1 MSEQFDLIVIGAGP
15 AGYVA
20 AIRAAQLGLKVACA
34 EKQYLGGTCL
44 NVGCIPSKALL
55 ESSELFETAQHKFK
69 EHGIVAESVAIDFP
83 KMIARKDKVVKQLTS
98 GIGGLFK
105 KNKVTHFAGEAK
117 ILGTGKVSVTANGDV
132 TEVSAKHIIIAT
144 GSVPVQIPSL
154 PFDHEN
160 IIDSTDALSL
170 PAVPKSLLVIGGGV
184 IGLEMGSVYLR
195 LGCKVTVVEAMDRIV
210 AGSDN
215 ELSTSLHKVLSRQ
228 GMEFKLSHKVLSA
241 KVGKGQV
248 DVTVQTPDGKEEVL
262 SAEKV
267 LVAVGR
273 KAFTDKLGCK
283 EAGIT
288 TDERGR
294 IQVSTNYQTSLEGV
308 YAVGDVIAGPMLA
321 HKASEEG
328 VALVEQLAGHHTK
341 VNYNAIPNVVYTWP
355 ELASVGLSEEELKAQ
370 NIEYKTAKFPFMANG
385 RAISMAEKDGFVKL
399 IADKKTDKLLGA
411 HILGPRAS
419 DMIAELVLALEF
431 GATAEDVAMTIH
443 AHPSLAESVKEAALG
458 LNSGFIHF

>member
-1 MSEQFDLIVIGAGP
+1 MSENFDLIVIGAGP

-20 AIRAAQLGLKVACA
+20 AIRAAQLGLKTACV

-69 EHGIVAESVAIDFP
+69 EHGIVGENISLDFP

-105 KNKVTHFAGEAK
+105 KNKVTHFAGEGK
-117 ILGTGKVSVTANGDV
+117 ILGAGKVVVTANGDSK
-132 TEVSAKHIIIAT
+132 ELSARHIIIAT
-144 GSVPVQIPSL
+144 GSVPIEIPSL
-154 PFDHEN
+154 PFDHKN

-170 PAVPKSLLVIGGGV
+170 PEVPKSLLVIGGGV

-195 LGCKVTVVEAMDRIV
+195 LGSKVTVIEAMDRIV
-210 AGSDN
+210 AGVDS
-215 ELSTSLHKVLSRQ
+215 ELSSGLHKVLTRQ
-228 GMEFKLSHKVLSA
+228 GMEFKLQNKVLKA
-241 KVGKGQV
+241 KVSGNQV

-273 KAFTDKLGCK
+273 KAFTDKLGVK
-283 EAGIT
+283 EAGIQI
-288 TDERGR
+288 DERGR
-294 IQVSTNYQTSLEGV
+294 IHVNANYQTSLEGV

-355 ELASVGLSEEELKAQ
+355 EVASVGLSEEELKAQ
-370 NIEYKTAKFPFMANG
+370 NVEYKTAKFPFMANG

-399 IADKKTDKLLGA
+399 VADKQSDKLLGA

-431 GATAEDVAMTIH
+431 GASAEDIGMTIH